1 MTDLSRGARV
11 RRSGRRPGWVLLTA
25 LLVLAIGASSALV
38 FTSRVELLKLA
49 VILALWAAVV
59 AAFVSV
65 IYRRQSDVDQA
76 RARDLKLV
84 YDLQLDREISARR
97 EYELTV
103 ESQLRRELATELR
116 AHSADE
122 VSALRAE
129 LAALRT
135 NLEILFDAELSER
148 PALETERKPARGYSD
163 WDREHESARER
174 VNRVASVRAEEPPR
188 RADDSTIIDVPEEP
202 LVPPP
207 RQPVGDNYQPAAY
220 AYQPAGA
227 QEAARAGRAA
237 QPYAAPEADRGA
249 HSRRGDRA
257 ARAQQ
262 DESTPPTGWPAPATS
277 PASGA
282 ERQPEGRGWPPPD
295 QPAEA
300 NGWAASSGAA
310 SASAGGRHESAP
322 SRRSHRRAEVP
333 PQPEPRFV
341 PPPPPP
347 EAPPEQQRPD
357 WSPPTEAPRWQEP
370 PVGWQPVNPDGQWLP
385 AGAPGSNWDSEPAD
399 TTGSGPWKYDNA
411 PSRDST
417 SLSPPSFS
425 EPTSVSPPS
434 VERLGRHSSVPD
446 PASQVGGSEAD
457 WREPGR
463 RVQARHSAEGSG
475 YSDSGIGGPATS
487 PPPAMSTPP
496 PPPAPMPP
504 PPTPPPPSAPD
515 REPVMS
521 PPPPPPAARH
531 RGTDPLDAEAP
542 PPAGQSVA
550 ELLARL
556 QTSPSGG
563 GRRRRRED

>member
-11 RRSGRRPGWVLLTA
+11 RRGGRRPGWVLLTA

-38 FTSRVELLKLA
+38 FTNRAELLKLA

-65 IYRRQSDVDQA
+65 VYRRQSDVDQA

-103 ESQLRRELATELR
+103 ESQLRRELASELR

-148 PALETERKPARGYSD
+148 PALETERRTVRGYSD
-163 WDREHESARER
+163 WDRDHESARER
-174 VNRVASVRAEEPPR
+174 VNRVTSVRAEEPR
-188 RADDSTIIDVPEEP
+188 RVDDSSIIDVPEEP

-207 RQPVGDNYQPAAY
+207 RQPVADSYQAAAY

-227 QEAARAGRAA
+227 HEASRANRAAEPYEAA
-237 QPYAAPEADRGA
+237 EADRGA
-249 HSRRGDRA
+249 HRRGGDRA
-257 ARAQQ
+257 ARAQH
-262 DESTPPTGWPAPATS
+262 DEPTPPTGWAAPGTS

-282 ERQPEGRGWPPPD
+282 ERQPEGRGWA
-295 QPAEA
+295 QPEQTSEA
-300 NGWAASSGAA
+300 NGWAASSGA
-310 SASAGGRHESAP
+310 SPASAGGRHEPQPA
-322 SRRSHRRAEVP
+322 RRSQRRHETP

-341 PPPPPP
+341 PPPTPP
-347 EAPPEQQRPD
+347 EPPPEQQRPE
-357 WSPPTEAPRWQEP
+357 WSAPAEARRREETPP
-370 PVGWQPVNPDGQWLP
+370 GWQPISPEGQWLP
-385 AGAPGSNWDSEPAD
+385 PGTPGSHWISESAD
-399 TTGSGPWKYDNA
+399 NTGTGPWRYDNA
-411 PSRDST
+411 PSRDSA
-417 SLSPPSFS
+417 SLSSPSVS
-425 EPTSVSPPS
+425 TPTSAPPPP
-434 VERLGRHSSVPD
+434 VERPGRHSSATE
-446 PASQVGGSEAD
+446 PASQIGESEAGR
-457 WREPGR
+457 REPGQR
-463 RVQARHSAEGSG
+463 AWARHSAENSV
-475 YSDSGIGGPATS
+475 YPDSDIGGPAT
-487 PPPAMSTPP
+487 PAPAMSPP
-496 PPPAPMPP
+496 PPPMPP
-504 PPTPPPPSAPD
+504 SPQSPADREPAMSPPPSA
-515 REPVMS
+515 
-521 PPPPPPAARH
+521 PPPAARH
-531 RGTDPLDAEAP
+531 RGTDPLDTDAP
-542 PPAGQSVA
+542 PSGGQSVA